1 MTLCGGQRMI
11 ADNCCRK
18 SSNRRLAPVVATGE
32 PAGVGQKR
40 RFDHRPVASGLP
52 RQTDVFRDRQHVSN
66 VPMHRNRRSIV
77 HRREPVFTLTTI
89 ENGHAACPRF
99 SSDAC
104 RIRPSCR
111 PPGDDKKVGQC
122 SMLILKGH
130 LKTFIFSAK
139 CPYRSRAEVRI
150 AAQTRRCQSRP

>member
-32 PAGVGQKR
+32 TAGVGQKR
-40 RFDHRPVASGLP
+40 RFDPGRSLPVSPAKRTFSETVSMSQKPAQEQTLDSSSATVSFHFDHHRKRARGLSAIFLRRVP
-52 RQTDVFRDRQHVSN
+52 NSSLVS
-66 VPMHRNRRSIV
+66 PAR
-77 HRREPVFTLTTI
+77 
-89 ENGHAACPRF
+89 
-99 SSDAC
+99 
-104 RIRPSCR
+104 
-111 PPGDDKKVGQC
+111 DDKKVGQC
-122 SMLILKGH
+122 SMLILTGH

>member
-1 MTLCGGQRMI
+1 MI

-99 SSDAC
+99 FLRRVPNSSLVSPA
-104 RIRPSCR
+104 R
-111 PPGDDKKVGQC
+111 G
-122 SMLILKGH
+122 
-130 LKTFIFSAK
+130 
-139 CPYRSRAEVRI
+139 
-150 AAQTRRCQSRP
+150 

>member
-1 MTLCGGQRMI
+1 MI

-32 PAGVGQKR
+32 TAGVGHKGGVLTIGRLLPVSPAKRTFSETVSMSQKPAQEQTLDSSSATVSFH
-40 RFDHRPVASGLP
+40 FDHHRKRARGLSAIFLRRVP
-52 RQTDVFRDRQHVSN
+52 NSSLVS
-66 VPMHRNRRSIV
+66 PAR
-77 HRREPVFTLTTI
+77 
-89 ENGHAACPRF
+89 
-99 SSDAC
+99 
-104 RIRPSCR
+104 
-111 PPGDDKKVGQC
+111 DDKKVGQC

-150 AAQTRRCQSRP
+150 AAQTRRCQFRP